1 VIRHRIVDPTS
12 PEGEHAGDVSGFP
25 FERLDFIY
33 MPSRDVAADGE
44 YFADILGGRIVFAIE
59 AMSARVSMIELA
71 EQPPHLLLTDHLE
84 GERPILVFRVRDL
97 EESLAELERRGWKR
111 ERSFEIPHGP
121 CCSFETTGGH
131 RIAVYQ
137 LTRPEVDDH
146 FEGRRDF

>member
-1 VIRHRIVDPTS
+1 V
-12 PEGEHAGDVSGFP
+12 EGRSAFP

-44 YFADILGGRIVFAIE
+44 FFADILGGRVVFTIE
-59 AMSARVSMIELA
+59 AMGARVSMIELTG
-71 EQPPHLLLTDHLE
+71 EPPTLLLTDHLE
-84 GERPILVFRVRDL
+84 GERPILVYRVRDL
-97 EESLAELERRGWKR
+97 EGSLAELERRGWKR
-111 ERSFEIPHGP
+111 ERIFEIPHGP
-121 CCSFETTGGH
+121 CCSFETPGGH

>member
-1 VIRHRIVDPTS
+1 V
-12 PEGEHAGDVSGFP
+12 FP

-59 AMSARVSMIELA
+59 AMGARVSMIELT
-71 EQPPHLLLTDHLE
+71 EQPPNLLLTDHLE
-84 GERPILVFRVRDL
+84 GERPILVFRARDL
-97 EESLAELERRGWKR
+97 EGSLAELERHGWKR
-111 ERSFEIPHGP
+111 ERTFEIPHGP
-121 CCSFETTGGH
+121 CCSFETPGGH

>member
-1 VIRHRIVDPTS
+1 
-12 PEGEHAGDVSGFP
+12 
-25 FERLDFIY
+25 

-59 AMSARVSMIELA
+59 AIGARVSMIELT
-71 EQPPHLLLTDHLE
+71 EKPPNLLLTDHLE
-84 GERPILVFRVRDL
+84 GERPILVFKVRDL
-97 EESLAELERRGWKR
+97 EESLAELERSGWKR
-111 ERSFEIPHGP
+111 ERSFEIPYGP
-121 CCSFETTGGH
+121 CCSFETPGGH

>member
-1 VIRHRIVDPTS
+1 MDPTS
-12 PEGEHAGDVSGFP
+12 PEGEHAGGLSAFP

-44 YFADILGGRIVFAIE
+44 YFADILGGRVVFAIE
-59 AMSARVSMIELA
+59 AMGARVSMIELT
-71 EQPPHLLLTDHLE
+71 EQAPNLLLTDHLE

-97 EESLAELERRGWKR
+97 EESLAGLERRGWKR

-121 CCSFETTGGH
+121 CCSFETPGGH
-131 RIAVYQ
+131 RVAVYQ

>member
-1 VIRHRIVDPTS
+1 VRPSLAGRERA
-12 PEGEHAGDVSGFP
+12 EGLSAFP

-59 AMSARVSMIELA
+59 AMSARVSMIELT
-71 EQPPHLLLTDHLE
+71 EQPPNLLLTDHLE
-84 GERPILVFRVRDL
+84 GERPILVFKVRDL

-121 CCSFETTGGH
+121 CCSFETPGGH

>member
-1 VIRHRIVDPTS
+1 MDQPSRRGDHADQV
-12 PEGEHAGDVSGFP
+12 PEFP
-25 FERLDFIY
+25 FEGLDFIY
-33 MPSRDVAADGE
+33 MPSRDVAADSA
-44 YFADILGGRIVFAIE
+44 YFVDILGGRIVFAIE
-59 AMSARVSMIELA
+59 SMGTRVSMIELT
-71 EQPPHLLLTDHLE
+71 EQPPNLLLTDHLE

-97 EESLAELERRGWKR
+97 DGSLAELERRGWER

-121 CCSFETTGGH
+121 CCSFEAPGGH

>member
-1 VIRHRIVDPTS
+1 VS
-12 PEGEHAGDVSGFP
+12 PPLSGRERSEGLSAFP

-59 AMSARVSMIELA
+59 AMGARVSMLEFT
-71 EQPPHLLLTDHLE
+71 EQPPNLLLTDHLE

-97 EESLAELERRGWKR
+97 EGSLAELERRGWKR
-111 ERSFEIPHGP
+111 ERTFEIPHGP
-121 CCSFETTGGH
+121 CCSFKTPGGH